1 MPAADL
7 AALLPAV
14 RALALEAGALI
25 LRHYA
30 EGAPAT
36 AKADGSPVTEA
47 DRAAEALIT
56 PALRHLLPGVP
67 VVAEEAAAAGD
78 LPAIEAA
85 GRFWLVDPLDGT
97 KEFVNRNGDFTVN
110 IALIE
115 NGAPV
120 LGVVFAPVPGDLY
133 TGIVGAGA
141 RLARPGEPERA
152 IVAREAPESG
162 WIAVGSRNHYD
173 PAVEG
178 PFLAGFPIGERRSR
192 GSSLKFGLVAEG
204 LADIYP
210 RIGPTCEW
218 DTAAGHAV
226 LLAAGGRVEEIGGG
240 GHGETPGGGKPLGY
254 GKPGFRNPP
263 FVAFGRTR
271 VPLPNGGVL

>member
-1 MPAADL
+1 MSAPAPL
-7 AALLPAV
+7 AELLPALS
-14 RALALEAGALI
+14 ALALEAGALI
-25 LRHYA
+25 RRYYA
-30 EGAPAT
+30 ARATAT

-56 PALRHLLPGVP
+56 PVLRRLLPGIP

-78 LPAIEAA
+78 LPVIDAG

-110 IALIE
+110 IALVE
-115 NGAPV
+115 GGLPV
-120 LGVVFAPVPGDLY
+120 LGVIYAPIPDELY
-133 TGIVGAGA
+133 TGLVGAGA
-141 RLARPGEPERA
+141 TICRPGSPEHA
-152 IVAREAPESG
+152 IFARSAPAAG

-173 PAVEG
+173 PQTEG
-178 PFLAGFPIGERRSR
+178 PVLAAFPIIERRSR

-210 RIGPTCEW
+210 RVGPTSEW

-226 LLAAGGRVEEIGGG
+226 LLAAGGRVVNLDGS
-240 GHGETPGGGKPLGY
+240 PFLY

-263 FVAFGRTR
+263 FVAFGRTH
-271 VPLPNGGVL
+271 VPLPTGID

>member
-1 MPAADL
+1 MSVSDL
-7 AALLPAV
+7 AELLLAV

-25 LRHYA
+25 LRYYA
-30 EGAPAT
+30 EGT
-36 AKADGSPVTEA
+36 TVTRKEDGSPVTQA
-47 DRAAEALIT
+47 DQAAEALIT
-56 PALRHLLPGVP
+56 PVLRRLLPGVP

-78 LPAIEAA
+78 LPDIDPV

-97 KEFVNRNGDFTVN
+97 KEFISRNGDFTVN

-115 NGAPV
+115 RGMPV
-120 LGVVFAPVPGDLY
+120 LGVVLAPVAGDLY
-133 TGIVGAGA
+133 TGLVGVGA
-141 RLARPGEPERA
+141 RLARPGRPEGA
-152 IVAREAPESG
+152 ITAREAPEAG

-178 PFLAGFPIGERRSR
+178 PFLAGFPVGERRSR

-204 LADIYP
+204 AADIYP
-210 RIGPTCEW
+210 RIGPTHEW

-226 LLAAGGRVEEIGGG
+226 LLAAGGRVEEIGAA
-240 GHGETPGGGKPLGY
+240 GKALGY

-271 VPLPNGGVL
+271 VPLPGDGVL

>member
-1 MPAADL
+1 MSAPALDD
-7 AALLPAV
+7 LLPAI

-25 LRHYA
+25 LRYYEA
-30 EGAPAT
+30 GAVAT
-36 AKADGSPVTEA
+36 AKADGSPVTAA

-56 PALRHLLPGVP
+56 PVLRRLLPGVP

-78 LPAIEAA
+78 VPTVDTA

-115 NGAPV
+115 AGSPR
-120 LGVVFAPVPGDLY
+120 LGVVYAPVPGDLY
-133 TGIVGAGA
+133 TGLVGIEA
-141 RLARPGEPERA
+141 RLARPGEPERV
-152 IVAREAPESG
+152 IRAREAPANG

-173 PAVEG
+173 PAAEG
-178 PFLAGFPIGERRSR
+178 PVLAAYPVTERRSR

-204 LADIYP
+204 AADIYA
-210 RIGPTCEW
+210 RTGPTSEW

-226 LLAAGGRVEEIGGG
+226 LLAAGGRMETLEGGAFS
-240 GHGETPGGGKPLGY
+240 Y
-254 GKPGFRNPP
+254 GKPGFRNPG
-263 FVAFGRTR
+263 FVAFGRTG
-271 VPLPNGGVL
+271 VPLPEAGVL

>member
-1 MPAADL
+1 MPDPALFD
-7 AALLPAV
+7 LLPAV

-25 LRHYA
+25 LRYYEAHA
-30 EGAPAT
+30 VAT

-56 PALRHLLPGVP
+56 PALHRLLPGVP
-67 VVAEEAAAAGD
+67 VVAEEAAAIGE
-78 LPAIEAA
+78 LPEIDAA

-110 IALIE
+110 IALI
-115 NGAPV
+115 GKGRPL
-120 LGVVFAPVPGDLY
+120 LGVVFAPVAGDLY
-133 TGIVGAGA
+133 TGIVGGEA
-141 RLARPGEPERA
+141 RLERPGEPERA
-152 IVAREAPESG
+152 ISAREPPKRG
-162 WIAVGSRNHYD
+162 WVAVGSRNHYD
-173 PAVEG
+173 PAIEG

-204 LADIYP
+204 AADIYP

-226 LLAAGGRVEEIGGG
+226 LLAAGGRVDEIGGG
-240 GHGETPGGGKPLGY
+240 PLRY

-263 FVAFGRTR
+263 FVAFGRTL
-271 VPLPNGGVL
+271 VPLPGAGVL

>member
-1 MPAADL
+1 MSAPAL
-7 AALLPAV
+7 AELLPALST
-14 RALALEAGALI
+14 LALEAGALI
-25 LRHYA
+25 MRYYA

-56 PALRHLLPGVP
+56 PVLRRLLPGVP

-78 LPAIEAA
+78 LPEIDAE

-115 NGAPV
+115 RCSPV

-133 TGIVGAGA
+133 TGIVGLGA
-141 RLARPGEPERA
+141 TLSRPGEPEHPIAAR
-152 IVAREAPESG
+152 VAPNSG
-162 WIAVGSRNHYD
+162 WVAVGSRNHYD
-173 PAVEG
+173 PATEG
-178 PFLAGFPIGERRSR
+178 PFLAAFPVTERRSR

-210 RIGPTCEW
+210 RVGPTSEW

-226 LLAAGGRVEEIGGG
+226 LLAAGGRMEKLDGS
-240 GHGETPGGGKPLGY
+240 PFLY

-263 FVAFGRTR
+263 FVAFGRTP
-271 VPLPNGGVL
+271 VPLPAAVG